1 MVKKQKKM
9 RKQSII
15 QLLLSLLV
23 IILINIISYFLFT
36 RFDLTTEKRYTL
48 SKETKN
54 YLKKIDDFVYFK
66 VYLDGDFPAGFKRL
80 KSETKEM
87 LDEFRA
93 YNPNI
98 QYKFINPSDGADK
111 NQIKNLQSQLLQKG
125 LQPFYIKQKTETG
138 TSQQIIFPGA
148 LVSYR
153 DKEIPMQLLMNQR
166 IGSSS
171 ESVLNYSIQNLEY
184 NIVNTL
190 RKLIVT
196 IKPRIGFLEGHG
208 ELSNERLNDIIVSL
222 RDYYDVDRV
231 IIDGKIN
238 SLFTRINANKTQLVN
253 KYAVLVIAKPDSA
266 FEEKD
271 KYFID
276 QHIMHGG
283 KVLWLIDPVYASMD
297 SLRKAPG
304 ATIGFPR
311 DLNLNDMLFKY
322 GVRINSKLLLDLTSL
337 PIPIVTGQSG
347 GKPQMEMVPWFY
359 FPIIFP
365 KSNHPIVKNLNGI
378 VTEFCSTIDTVGSKG
393 IKKTIL
399 LYSSDQSRTLNTP
412 TTISIDIMYHK
423 VDERLYQQSALP
435 VAVLLEGEFS
445 SDFNGRLP
453 MSIASDKESFDFK
466 DKSPQNKMIVI
477 SDGDVIKNQMDN
489 NGSSLPLGYD
499 KYTNQ
504 TYGNKDFIMNCIDY
518 LTDES
523 GIFQVRSREIKIR
536 LLDDKYIKHNKIKL
550 QLLNILGPVLLIIL
564 FAVLILIFKRMK
576 FARSVIKK

>member
-1 MVKKQKKM
+1 M
-9 RKQSII
+9 
-15 QLLLSLLV
+15 
-23 IILINIISYFLFT
+23 
-36 RFDLTTEKRYTL
+36 
-48 SKETKN
+48 
-54 YLKKIDDFVYFK
+54 
-66 VYLDGDFPAGFKRL
+66 
-80 KSETKEM
+80 
-87 LDEFRA
+87 
-93 YNPNI
+93 
-98 QYKFINPSDGADK
+98 
-111 NQIKNLQSQLLQKG
+111 QSQLLQKG

-322 GVRINSKLLLDLTSL
+322 GVRINSKLLLDLSSL